1 MATITAAQARH
12 TIKKSHVL
20 SEISWTLVAAI
31 GSIIFIFPF
40 VWMIS
45 TSVKPRWEQLLMPPK
60 WIPSTF
66 VWQNYVTPFQT
77 HPFGSWY
84 MNTLT
89 LAFFNLIGVVLSS
102 SLVAYAFARLKFR
115 GRDVLFIILLSTM
128 MLPGQVTLIP
138 IYYMFSKLH
147 WVDSLKPLIVPN
159 YFGVPF
165 YIFLLRQFFM
175 TIHPE
180 MDDAAEMDGCDSFGI
195 YWRIIMPLSLPAL
208 GVVAIYQFTYDWNDF
223 FGPLI
228 YINTDVK
235 ATVALGL
242 HFFQN
247 RFDPQIAPT
256 MAMTFIS
263 IIPLLVVFYVAQRN
277 FVQGIVMTGVKG

>member
-1 MATITAAQARH
+1 MDTPTGGRIRHKVRAVRVLAQ
-12 TIKKSHVL
+12 VF
-20 SEISWTLVAAI
+20 WTLIAAL
-31 GSIIFIFPF
+31 GSAIFVLPF
-40 VWMIS
+40 AWMIS
-45 TSVKPRWEQLLMPPK
+45 TSVKPRWEQLIMPPK

-66 VWQNYVTPFQT
+66 VWQNYIIPFQT
-77 HPFGSWY
+77 HPFDHWY
-84 MNTLT
+84 LNTLT
-89 LAFFNLIGVVLSS
+89 LAIFNLIGVVLSS

-138 IYYMFSKLH
+138 IYYMFSKLG

-180 MDDAAEMDGCDSFGI
+180 MDDAAEMDGCGYFGI

-208 GVVAIYQFTYDWNDF
+208 GVVAIFQFTYDWNDF
-223 FGPLI
+223 FDPLI
-228 YINTDVK
+228 YINTDIK
-235 ATVALGL
+235 ATIALGL
-242 HFFQN
+242 RFFQG
-247 RFDPQIAPT
+247 RFDPQIAQT
-256 MAMTFIS
+256 MAMTFVS
-263 IIPLLVVFYVAQRN
+263 IIPVLLVFYLSQRY
-277 FVQGIVMTGVKG
+277 FVQGIVMTGIKG